1 MENKESAVEIKI
13 DEKFLKFVAN
23 KTKEWI
29 ELVQEDIDTMLNE
42 NEDIFF
48 DGDFDSL
55 SDIFFEN
62 DNQESQMSEIAEEFN
77 QNHTFRPVTNNPVQP
92 DKQRNLEEFLSFQ
105 NNHLKKV
112 GELVKGM
119 KEERESKNLE
129 LITNPMIDKVFI

>member
-1 MENKESAVEIKI
+1 MKDK
-13 DEKFLKFVAN
+13 
-23 KTKEWI
+23 
-29 ELVQEDIDTMLNE
+29 
-42 NEDIFF
+42 
-48 DGDFDSL
+48 
-55 SDIFFEN
+55 
-62 DNQESQMSEIAEEFN
+62 IAEEFN
-77 QNHTFRPVTNNPVQP
+77 QNHTFRPVTNNPVQA